1 MTDALPGTNDNATSN
16 GTPHGALTGGLTE
29 EVIKGLVE
37 ALSDTALRS
46 LAGKAVF
53 GRAKDYVTSNAI
65 TVIAEEGGAIP
76 AIYAEII
83 GSDIYLTEV
92 WVRDGSVGG
101 GCDCPHAEDGTF
113 CKHQVALAMVWRNLL
128 GTQRSAGPTGFPADA
143 PTASP
148 PLAGRTARLVTKEAV
163 QHQALETFLNL
174 RPVSELASKLMDL
187 ANRDAGIAKELN
199 QWMRLDQPV
208 ASVAEHKTLVTE
220 MLAVGRSFVP
230 ASQSSKYVQRA
241 EAVLPLLDR
250 ALKTDPAGALVLTQH
265 AMRRTWAAFQQ
276 VDDSYGNV
284 GELCRSVAARWVS
297 AVQAN
302 GPQLAAFGA
311 AYLKLRLE
319 DPFGCFDT
327 DAVETAMGAAA
338 LTRFRQKLHES
349 WRKAKDEVLAH
360 RQAAGGRSASKY
372 MAALHEVH
380 TLSDSAQL
388 FTLEWMHMQ
397 QLEAQ
402 GDVEAALAVLKEDLN
417 TGTDHVRVV
426 QFLEQHGRMRDAFAH
441 AEVALKLFP
450 DDWQVQDCALRAY
463 ERDGWTAEAFDLRMR
478 RFRARRGPETY
489 LAVLAAAGHAG
500 HDVENTRKT
509 ILNAI
514 AGEEIALA
522 QSRAQRTGHNRFGPQ
537 RLLGPGPNERDV
549 SLRASLLCAENH
561 WGEALQLVQP
571 PAYCSEQVLEHIAL
585 HLGTAQW
592 EQAVALL
599 QRVLTSSMLRAT
611 SPYRRELDLVRKIL
625 ARMGHDITRR
635 HWLLHLASVHKAKRN
650 FVRDLPVV

>member
-1 MTDALPGTNDNATSN
+1 MTDALPGSPDNVTSN
-16 GTPHGALTGGLTE
+16 GTPDGALTGGLTE
-29 EVIKGLVE
+29 EVIKGLIE

-92 WVRDGSVGG
+92 WVRDDSVGG

-128 GTQRSAGPTGFPADA
+128 GAPRSGGPTGSAEDA
-143 PTASP
+143 PTVSP
-148 PLAGRTARLVTKEAV
+148 PRAGGTARLITKEAA
-163 QHQALETFLNL
+163 QHQALEAFLNS

-199 QWMRLDQPV
+199 QWIRLDQPV
-208 ASVAEHKTLVTE
+208 ASMAEHKSLVTE

-250 ALKTDPAGALVLTQH
+250 ALKADPGGALALTQH

-302 GPQLAAFGA
+302 GPQPAAFGA

-360 RQAAGGRSASKY
+360 RQTAGGRSASKY

-380 TLSDSAQL
+380 SLSDSAQL
-388 FTLEWMHMQ
+388 FTLERMHLQ
-397 QLEAQ
+397 QLAAQ
-402 GDVEAALAVLKEDLN
+402 GEIDAALSVLKEDLN
-417 TGTDHVRVV
+417 NSTDHVRVV
-426 QFLEQHGRMRDAFAH
+426 QFLEQHGRMRDAFSHGEA
-441 AEVALKLFP
+441 AIKVFP
-450 DDWQVQDCALRAY
+450 DDWQIQDCVLRAY

-478 RFRARRGPETY
+478 RFRARPGPETY
-489 LAVLAAAGHAG
+489 LAVLAASAHADN
-500 HDVENTRKT
+500 DVENTRKT

-514 AGEEIALA
+514 AEQEIALA
-522 QSRAQRTGHNRFGPQ
+522 HSRAQRNGHTRFGPQ

-585 HLGTAQW
+585 HLGDAQW
-592 EQAVALL
+592 DQAVTLL
-599 QRVLTSSMLRAT
+599 QRVLTSTMLRAT

>member
-1 MTDALPGTNDNATSN
+1 MTDALRGAHDKGTSN
-16 GTPHGALTGGLTE
+16 GTPNGALTA
-29 EVIKGLVE
+29 EVIKRLIE
-37 ALSDTALRS
+37 ALSDTALHS

-76 AIYAEII
+76 TIYAEII

-92 WVRDGSVGG
+92 SLRDGSVGG

-128 GTQRSAGPTGFPADA
+128 GTPRSTPCSGTPTGIAADA
-143 PTASP
+143 PIASP
-148 PLAGRTARLVTKEAV
+148 IRADRTARLITKEVA
-163 QHQALETFLNL
+163 QHQALEAFLTL

-187 ANRDAGIAKELN
+187 ANRDAGIAKELDH
-199 QWMRLDQPV
+199 WMRLDQPV

-220 MLAVGRSFVP
+220 MLAFGRSFVP

-250 ALKTDPAGALVLTQH
+250 ALKTDPAGALALTQH
-265 AMRRTWAAFQQ
+265 AMRRAWAAFQQ

-284 GELCRSVAARWVS
+284 GELCRSVATRWVK
-297 AVQAN
+297 AVQTN
-302 GPQLAAFGA
+302 GPQPAAFGA

-327 DAVETAMGAAA
+327 DAVETAMGAAE

-372 MAALHEVH
+372 MAALHDVH
-380 TLSDSAQL
+380 SLSDSAQL
-388 FTLEWMHMQ
+388 FTLEWMHLQ

-402 GDVEAALAVLKEDLN
+402 GDVEAALAILKEDLN

-441 AEVALKLFP
+441 AEVALKAFP

-463 ERDGWTAEAFDLRMR
+463 ERDGWTGEVFELRMR
-478 RFRARRGPETY
+478 RFRARPGPETY
-489 LAVLAAAGHAG
+489 LAVLAAAAHAG

-509 ILNAI
+509 ILTAI
-514 AGEEIALA
+514 AEQEIALA
-522 QSRAQRTGHNRFGPQ
+522 QSRAQRTGHTRFGPQ

-592 EQAVALL
+592 DQAVALL
-599 QRVLTSSMLRAT
+599 QRVLTSTMLRAT
-611 SPYRRELDLVRKIL
+611 SPYRRELDLVGKIL

>member
-1 MTDALPGTNDNATSN
+1 MTDALPGAHDNGTSN
-16 GTPHGALTGGLTE
+16 GTPDGALTGGLTE

-92 WVRDGSVGG
+92 SVRDGSVGG
-101 GCDCPHAEDGTF
+101 GCDCPHAEDGMF
-113 CKHQVALAMVWRNLL
+113 CKHQVALAMVWRGLL
-128 GTQRSAGPTGFPADA
+128 GTQRSGGPRGFPADA
-143 PTASP
+143 STASP
-148 PLAGRTARLVTKEAV
+148 ILADRTARLITKEVA
-163 QHQALETFLNL
+163 QLQAMEAFLNS

-199 QWMRLDQPV
+199 QWIRLDQPV
-208 ASVAEHKTLVTE
+208 ASVAEHKSLVTE

-302 GPQLAAFGA
+302 GPQPAAFGA

-327 DAVETAMGAAA
+327 EAVEGAMGAAA
-338 LTRFRQKLHES
+338 LARFRQKLQET

-372 MAALHEVH
+372 MAALHDVH

-388 FTLEWMHMQ
+388 FTLERMHLQ

-402 GDVEAALAVLKEDLN
+402 GDVEAALSVLKEDLN
-417 TGTDHVRVV
+417 NSTDHVRVV
-426 QFLEQHGRMRDAFAH
+426 LFLEQHGRMRDAFAH
-441 AEVALKLFP
+441 AEVTLKVFP

-463 ERDGWTAEAFDLRMR
+463 ERDGWTAEAFDLRKR
-478 RFRARRGPETY
+478 RFRARPGPETY

-500 HDVENTRKT
+500 HDVENTRKS

-514 AGEEIALA
+514 AEHEIALTH
-522 QSRAQRTGHNRFGPQ
+522 SRAQRTGHTRFGPQ
-537 RLLGPGPNERDV
+537 RLWGPGPNERDV

-592 EQAVALL
+592 DQAVALL
-599 QRVLTSSMLRAT
+599 QRVLTSTMLRAT